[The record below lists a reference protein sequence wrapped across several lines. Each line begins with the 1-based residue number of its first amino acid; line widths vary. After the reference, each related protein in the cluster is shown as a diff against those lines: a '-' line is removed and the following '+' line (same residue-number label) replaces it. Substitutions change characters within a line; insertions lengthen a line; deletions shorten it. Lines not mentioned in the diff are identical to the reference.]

1 MNANAKP
8 NEEGSPRWSVLSLF
22 GTKSKAQPA
31 AAAPVAEP
39 APEPVLPPDARRILV
54 VDDDEVVRKSTAMK
68 LKARGYAV
76 STAADGPSAIHAA
89 RSEKPDLILL
99 DLNFPPDV
107 SLTWDGFGIMSW
119 LRRLDVTKNI
129 PVIIVTGNHE
139 KNLGQRVQAAGAAG
153 LFNKPLNFEPLISLI
168 ELRLKS
174 RAAASPSPVTVAS
187 KD

>member
-8 NEEGSPRWSVLSLF
+8 NEVGSPRWSFLSLF
-22 GTKSKAQPA
+22 GAKSKAQATNAPA
-31 AAAPVAEP
+31 DLP
-39 APEPVLPPDARRILV
+39 APEPELPPTARRILV
-54 VDDDEVVRKSTAMK
+54 VDDDEVVRKSTALK
-68 LKARGYAV
+68 LKSRGYAV

-107 SLTWDGFGIMSW
+107 SLTWDGFGILSW

-139 KNLGQRVQAAGAAG
+139 KNLGQRAQAAGAAG

-168 ELRLKS
+168 ELRLKPIAGAS
-174 RAAASPSPVTVAS
+174 VSPAKGAA